1 MPRPTDCHEIRAGGG
16 SLVGHDFEYH
26 WLNLGSAK
34 RRQLRDWLAL
44 PAEQQK
50 GTAMPQTLFSQSAQS
65 RAKVSAEQREAIQVR
80 SDVME
85 LIAKA
90 RHAIAQSRVLI
101 AEADTLVR
109 KRSRLGTMPQGE
121 RDSKGDTQ

>member
-1 MPRPTDCHEIRAGGG
+1 M
-16 SLVGHDFEYH
+16 L
-26 WLNLGSAK
+26 L
-34 RRQLRDWLAL
+34 
-44 PAEQQK
+44 AEQQK
-50 GTAMPQTLFSQSAQS
+50 GTAMLQTLFPQSAQS
-65 RAKVSAEQREAIQVR
+65 RTNLSAEQREALQVR

-109 KRSRLGTMPQGE
+109 KRSRLGTVPQ
-121 RDSKGDTQ
+121 S